1 MAGQCH
7 QRCRFDPGRR
17 ARSCRRIIFSGSLVG
32 THVPFA
38 GASDYAGT
46 EAAINGYARG
56 VARDL
61 GPRHI
66 TVNVVQPGVMPTDMM
81 VEVLGE
87 QGPPDSFLDM
97 HPIRRIA
104 TLEEVAGLVVFL
116 VGPSAGYMTGGVIDV
131 AGGLGT

>member
-7 QRCRFDPGRR
+7 RRCRFDPGRR
-17 ARSCRRIIFSGSLVG
+17 ARSCRGIIFIGSLVG

-46 EAAINGYARG
+46 KAAINGYARG

-104 TLEEVAGLVVFL
+104 ALEEVAGLVVFL
-116 VGPSAGYMTGGVIDV
+116 TAGRQSPQLNMVIE
-131 AGGLGT
+131 GKPL